1 MSTAVME
8 RTESPVKTRNVV
20 LNMKLHSLTD
30 KELDEISRYA
40 DYLMWLREDDDDD
53 WADAPLTPDEEAQI
67 EESEKDFK
75 NGTCLT
81 LEELL
86 EGI

>member
-8 RTESPVKTRNVV
+8 KTERTAKTRDAV
-20 LNMKLHSLTD
+20 LNTKLHLLTD

-40 DYLMWLREDDDDD
+40 DYLIWSREDEDDD
-53 WADAPLTPDEEAQI
+53 WADSPLTPDEEAQI